1 MCDAAIDISLG
12 SVCLK
17 GDVDDSGRL
26 LDIVDDKEFAGQVS
40 HKPVP
45 SLLEASVDR
54 ARVCKRWLRGL
65 AVVEVCLCRTSGS
78 EQDCRHY
85 GASFKHHSPA
95 RYSTFTFE
103 DTLAARGRYCPL
115 E

>member
-78 EQDCRHY
+78 RSEEHTSELQSLMRISYAVFCLKKKKIQKLYKQRQ
-85 GASFKHHSPA
+85 
-95 RYSTFTFE
+95 
-103 DTLAARGRYCPL
+103 
-115 E
+115 